1 MYLHF
6 QSKKINIKS
15 IGSNKVKIRLAKNLF
30 IQSKDRIYRGK
41 LTFRRRNLRRHSSRF
56 AKNEQR
62 QTLREKSY
70 EVFDP
75 DSKWFRLDG

>member
-41 LTFRRRNLRRHSSRF
+41 LTFRGRN
-56 AKNEQR
+56 
-62 QTLREKSY
+62 
-70 EVFDP
+70 FD
-75 DSKWFRLDG
+75 KG